1 MLHPISA
8 EIYNEQ
14 CRKSKKHIGASAMTV
29 KMYICDS
36 DANRIAMPLLLVILL
51 RISICQ
57 TMHVTRI

>member
-14 CRKSKKHIGASAMTV
+14 SRKSKKHIGASAMTE

-36 DANRIAMPLLLVILL
+36 DANIIAMPLL
-51 RISICQ
+51 
-57 TMHVTRI
+57 